1 MMFKERIT
9 KAQVS
14 KNLGEVPT
22 NEIGD
27 IDLVRA
33 CGMAGV
39 GNPLGLAIWRW
50 RYAGDTRE
58 VFRIAEALIAM
69 GYEAQVVY
77 NVMHHLSKD
86 VCSVC
91 QGRGYSIIKGTPV
104 LSDEIC
110 LDCKGAGRK
119 ELKGEAEIKLAAEIT
134 RLEQE
139 IAAAIMK
146 KLARQIDF

>member
-1 MMFKERIT
+1 MFKERIT

-14 KNLGEVPT
+14 KNLGEVPV

-33 CGMAGV
+33 CGMAGA

-58 VFRIAEALIAM
+58 VFRIAEALIAL
-69 GYEAQVVY
+69 GYAELVVY
-77 NVMHHLSKD
+77 SVMHHLSKD
-86 VCSVC
+86 VCPVC
-91 QGRGYSIIKGTPV
+91 HGRGYSVIKGTPV

-110 LDCKGAGRK
+110 LECKGAGRK
-119 ELKGEAEIKLAAEIT
+119 ELKGEAETKLAAEIT

-139 IAAAIMK
+139 IAAAIMR

>member
-1 MMFKERIT
+1 MFKERIT

-14 KNLGEVPT
+14 KNLGEVPV

-39 GNPLGLAIWRW
+39 ANPLGLAIWRW

-58 VFRIAEALIAM
+58 VFRIAESLIAM
-69 GYEAQVVY
+69 GYGELVVY

-86 VCSVC
+86 VCPVC
-91 QGRGYSIIKGTPV
+91 HGRGYTVIKGTPV

-119 ELKGEAEIKLAAEIT
+119 ELKGEAETKLAAEIT

-139 IAAAIMK
+139 IAAAIMR

>member
-14 KNLGEVPT
+14 NNLGEVPV
-22 NEIGD
+22 NQIGD

-39 GNPLGLAIWRW
+39 GTPLGLAIWRW

-58 VFRIAEALIAM
+58 VFRIAEALIEM
-69 GYEAQVVY
+69 GYDAQVVY

-86 VCSVC
+86 VCTAC
-91 QGRGYSIIKGTPV
+91 HGRGYSVIKNTPV
-104 LSDEIC
+104 LSDEFC

>member
-14 KNLGEVPT
+14 KNLGEVPV

-39 GNPLGLAIWRW
+39 ANPLGLAIWRW

-69 GYEAQVVY
+69 GYGELVVY

-86 VCSVC
+86 VCPVC
-91 QGRGYSIIKGTPV
+91 HGRGYTVIKGTPV

-119 ELKGEAEIKLAAEIT
+119 ELKGEAETKLAAEIT

>member
-1 MMFKERIT
+1 MFKERLT

-14 KNLGEVPT
+14 KNLSEVPV

-33 CGMAGV
+33 CGMAGAS
-39 GNPLGLAIWRW
+39 NPLGLAIWRW

-58 VFRIAEALIAM
+58 VFHIAEALVEM
-69 GYEAQVVY
+69 GNSPLVVY
-77 NVMHHLSKD
+77 NVMHHLAKD
-86 VCSVC
+86 VCTVC
-91 QGRGYSIIKGTPV
+91 HGRGAPV

-119 ELKGEAEIKLAAEIT
+119 ELKGEAETKLAAAIT
-134 RLEQE
+134 RMEQE

-146 KLARQIDF
+146 KLARQIEF

>member
-1 MMFKERIT
+1 M
-9 KAQVS
+9 
-14 KNLGEVPT
+14 GEVPV

-33 CGMAGV
+33 CGMAGA

-69 GYEAQVVY
+69 GYGELVVY

-86 VCSVC
+86 VCPVC
-91 QGRGYSIIKGTPV
+91 HGRGYDHAQDTGQSSLV
-104 LSDEIC
+104 D
-110 LDCKGAGRK
+110 AGFH
-119 ELKGEAEIKLAAEIT
+119 IV
-134 RLEQE
+134 
-139 IAAAIMK
+139 IAC
-146 KLARQIDF
+146 

>member
-1 MMFKERIT
+1 MFKERIT

-14 KNLGEVPT
+14 ENLGEVPV

-69 GYEAQVVY
+69 GYGELVVY

-86 VCSVC
+86 VCPVC
-91 QGRGYSIIKGTPV
+91 HGRGFSIIKGTPV

-110 LDCKGAGRK
+110 LDCRGAGRK
-119 ELKGEAEIKLAAEIT
+119 ELRGEAETKLAAEIT
-134 RLEQE
+134 RLERE

-146 KLARQIDF
+146 KLARQIEF

>member
-1 MMFKERIT
+1 MFKERIT

-14 KNLGEVPT
+14 KNLGEVPI

-27 IDLVRA
+27 VDFVRA

-39 GNPLGLAIWRW
+39 NNALGLSIWRW

-58 VFRIAEALIAM
+58 VFRIAEAFVEL
-69 GYEAQVVY
+69 GHLPTVVY
-77 NVMHHLSKD
+77 RVLHHLSKD
-86 VCSVC
+86 VCPSC
-91 QGRGYSIIKGTPV
+91 HGRGFGVVLGTPM

-110 LDCKGAGRK
+110 VDCRGTGRRDLD
-119 ELKGEAEIKLAAEIT
+119 GEAEKQLAAEIA

-146 KLARQIDF
+146 KLARQLEF

>member
-1 MMFKERIT
+1 MFKERLT

-14 KNLGEVPT
+14 KNLSEVPV

-33 CGMAGV
+33 CGMAGAS
-39 GNPLGLAIWRW
+39 NPLGLAIWRW

-58 VFRIAEALIAM
+58 VFHIAETLVDM
-69 GYEAQVVY
+69 GYEALVVY

-86 VCSVC
+86 VCPVC
-91 QGRGYSIIKGTPV
+91 HGRGYSIIKGAPV

-119 ELKGEAEIKLAAEIT
+119 ELKGEAETKLAAAIT
-134 RLEQE
+134 RMEQE

-146 KLARQIDF
+146 KLARQIEF

>member
-1 MMFKERIT
+1 MFKERLT

-14 KNLGEVPT
+14 KNLSEVPV

-33 CGMAGV
+33 CGMAGAS
-39 GNPLGLAIWRW
+39 NPLGLAIWRW

-58 VFRIAEALIAM
+58 VFKIAETLVEMGNEAL
-69 GYEAQVVY
+69 VVY

-86 VCSVC
+86 VCPVC
-91 QGRGYSIIKGTPV
+91 HGRGYSIIKGAPV

-119 ELKGEAEIKLAAEIT
+119 ELKGEAETKLAAEIT

-139 IAAAIMK
+139 IAAAIMR

>member
-1 MMFKERIT
+1 MFKERLT

-14 KNLGEVPT
+14 KNLSEVPV

-33 CGMAGV
+33 CGMAGAS
-39 GNPLGLAIWRW
+39 NPLGLAIWRW

-58 VFRIAEALIAM
+58 VFHIAETLVEM
-69 GYEAQVVY
+69 GNEPLVVY

-86 VCSVC
+86 VCPAC
-91 QGRGYSIIKGTPV
+91 HGRGYIVIKDAPV

-110 LDCKGAGRK
+110 LDCRGVGRK
-119 ELKGEAEIKLAAEIT
+119 ELRGEAETKLAATIT
-134 RLEQE
+134 RLEHE

-146 KLARQIDF
+146 KLARQLDF

>member
-14 KNLGEVPT
+14 KNLGEVPV

-39 GNPLGLAIWRW
+39 ANPLGLAIWRW

-58 VFRIAEALIAM
+58 VFRIAESLIAM
-69 GYEAQVVY
+69 GYGELVVY

-86 VCSVC
+86 VCPVC
-91 QGRGYSIIKGTPV
+91 HGRGYTVIKGTPV

-119 ELKGEAEIKLAAEIT
+119 ELKGEAETKLAAEIT

-139 IAAAIMK
+139 IAAAIMR

>member
-1 MMFKERIT
+1 MFKERIT

-14 KNLGEVPT
+14 KNLGEVPV

-33 CGMAGV
+33 CGMAGAA
-39 GNPLGLAIWRW
+39 NPLGLAIWRW

-58 VFRIAEALIAM
+58 VFRIAEALVDM
-69 GYEAQVVY
+69 GHEPLVVY

-86 VCSVC
+86 VCPVC
-91 QGRGYSIIKGTPV
+91 HGRGYNVIKGAPV

-110 LDCKGAGRK
+110 LDCRGAGRK
-119 ELKGEAEIKLAAEIT
+119 ELKGEAETKLAAAIT
-134 RLEQE
+134 RMEQE

-146 KLARQIDF
+146 KLARQIEF